1 MKVGRTDGRKNG
13 RMEGRKEGKK
23 EGRKEGRKEGN
34 LVHGLPRFEHDGL
47 EVGHVRLLV
56 REQVHRPLKWNIP
69 V

>member
-1 MKVGRTDGRKNG
+1 
-13 RMEGRKEGKK
+13 
-23 EGRKEGRKEGN
+23 
-34 LVHGLPRFEHDGL
+34 VHGLPRFEHDGL